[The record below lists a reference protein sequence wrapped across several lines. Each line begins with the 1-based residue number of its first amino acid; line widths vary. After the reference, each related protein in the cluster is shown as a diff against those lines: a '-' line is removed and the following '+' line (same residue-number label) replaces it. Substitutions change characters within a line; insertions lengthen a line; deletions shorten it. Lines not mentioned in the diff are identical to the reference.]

1 MFCRPVALK
10 GGKMTEILKQIGV
23 SDASVVLSFILS
35 FIGICAFLVAMV
47 TEALKSV
54 KKINA
59 LPTRLVC
66 YVVALVLTTPVFL
79 AMMQFM
85 RQPVEWYMVFA
96 SFLASF
102 VVAKVAMGGWD
113 DVTDIAKKL
122 LRM

>member
-1 MFCRPVALK
+1 MS
-10 GGKMTEILKQIGV
+10 EILKQIGV
-23 SDASVVLSFILS
+23 SNAGGVLSFILF

-47 TEALKSV
+47 TEALKSI

-66 YVVALVLTTPVFL
+66 YVVALVLTTPVFF
-79 AMMQFM
+79 AVMQFM
-85 RQPVEWYMVFA
+85 QQPIEGYMVFA

>member
-1 MFCRPVALK
+1 
-10 GGKMTEILKQIGV
+10 MTEILKGIGV
-23 SDASVVLSFILS
+23 SDTGALLSFILS
-35 FIGICAFLVAMV
+35 FTGICAFLVSIV
-47 TEALKSV
+47 TEALKSI
-54 KKINA
+54 KKLNA

-66 YVVALVLTTPVFL
+66 YAVALVLTTPVFL